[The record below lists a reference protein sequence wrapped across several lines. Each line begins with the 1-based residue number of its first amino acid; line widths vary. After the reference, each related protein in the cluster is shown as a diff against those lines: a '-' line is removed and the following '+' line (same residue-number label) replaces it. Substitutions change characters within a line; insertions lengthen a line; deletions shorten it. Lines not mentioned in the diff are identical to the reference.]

1 MKLIEKYFLKQL
13 AANCS
18 LLFLL
23 ILSIFSLS
31 KSVQLIDLSINRGL
45 PFIFFIKLIGLSLPA
60 IVPIVLPVIFCL
72 SINFTY
78 SRMKNDSELIIFE
91 SSGTSILRLAK
102 PVIYFGLFLSILS
115 FSFTWGI
122 APSSNKTFKL
132 LLYSIKND
140 YSSSLL
146 EEGSFNNIGSD
157 YTIYV
162 KERDSLGN
170 LNNIFIHDTRNKDK
184 PSTLIANKGSLL
196 KSDYGTK
203 ILLENGTQHFYSNLD
218 KKLSVLYFEKYLLNI
233 IDNSNN
239 NYPFKWKTPSE
250 RNFHEL
256 KNPDLEN
263 GDDRNNLQAF
273 RSEIV
278 QRITL
283 PVNICAFGFLIVVFI
298 LSQKFYRIENL
309 KTNLKVLSIILLQM
323 AFFVLCSNVANKK
336 ENFEL
341 LNILPC
347 ILNFALAI
355 KILNKNVKK
364 SDV

>member
-13 AANCS
+13 AYTCF

-23 ILSIFSLS
+23 IVSIFSLS

-45 PFIFFIKLIGLSLPA
+45 PFNFFLKLIGLSLPA
-60 IVPIVLPVIFCL
+60 IIPIILPVIFCL
-72 SINFTY
+72 AINITY
-78 SRMKNDSELIIFE
+78 SRMRNDSELIIFE
-91 SSGTSILRLAK
+91 SSGTSLLRLAR
-102 PVIYFGLFLSILS
+102 PVIYLGIFLSILS
-115 FSFTWGI
+115 FCFTWAL
-122 APSSNKTFKL
+122 APTSNKTFKL

-162 KERDSLGN
+162 KKRDSSGN

-196 KSDYGTK
+196 KSKSGTK
-203 ILLENGTQHFYSNLD
+203 ILLEDGTQHFYSNLD

-233 IDNSNN
+233 IQNSNTN
-239 NYPFKWKTPSE
+239 SQFKWKTPSE

-273 RSEIV
+273 KSEIV

-283 PVNICAFGFLIVVFI
+283 PINICAFGLLIVVFI
-298 LSQKFYRIENL
+298 LSQKFYKVENL
-309 KTNLKVLSIILLQM
+309 KTNMKVLSIILLQM
-323 AFFVLCSNVANKK
+323 AFFVLCSNIASKN
-336 ENFEL
+336 ENLEF

-347 ILNFALAI
+347 IINFALAI
-355 KILNKNVKK
+355 KIFKNNVKEFN
-364 SDV
+364 V

>member
-13 AANCS
+13 ATNCF

-31 KSVQLIDLSINRGL
+31 KSVQLIDLSLNRGL
-45 PFIFFIKLIGLSLPA
+45 PFVFFIKLIGLSLPA
-60 IVPIVLPVIFCL
+60 IVPIILPVIFCL

-78 SRMKNDSELIIFE
+78 SRMRNDSELIIFE
-91 SSGTSILRLAK
+91 SSGTSLLRLAK
-102 PVIYFGLFLSILS
+102 PAIYFGLFLSILS
-115 FSFTWGI
+115 FCFTWGI
-122 APSSNKTFKL
+122 APTSNTTFKL
-132 LLYSIKND
+132 LLYTIKND

-162 KERDSLGN
+162 KKRDSEGN

-196 KSDYGTK
+196 KSSSGTK

-233 IDNSNN
+233 IENSNN
-239 NYPFKWKTPSE
+239 NFSFKWKTPSE

-256 KNPDLEN
+256 KNPDLSN

-273 RSEIV
+273 KSEII

-283 PVNICAFGFLIVVFI
+283 PINVCAFGFLIVVFI

-309 KTNLKVLSIILLQM
+309 KTNFKVLLIILLQM
-323 AFFVLCSNVANKK
+323 AFFVLCSNVANK
-336 ENFEL
+336 NDDFEF

-347 ILNFALAI
+347 VLNFIIAI
-355 KILNKNVKK
+355 RILNKNSIKA
-364 SDV
+364 

>member
-13 AANCS
+13 AANCF

-60 IVPIVLPVIFCL
+60 IVPIILPVIFCL

-78 SRMKNDSELIIFE
+78 SRMRNDSELIIFE
-91 SSGTSILRLAK
+91 SSGTSLFRLAR
-102 PVIYFGLFLSILS
+102 PVIYFGIFLSILS
-115 FSFTWGI
+115 FCFTWGVT
-122 APSSNKTFKL
+122 PTSNKTFKL

-162 KERDSLGN
+162 KKRDSSGN

-184 PSTLIANKGSLL
+184 PSTLIANKGTLL
-196 KSDYGTK
+196 KSDSGTK
-203 ILLENGTQHFYSNLD
+203 ILLEDGTQHFYSNLD

-233 IDNSNN
+233 IEDSNKN
-239 NYPFKWKTPSE
+239 FSFKWKTPSE
-250 RNFHEL
+250 RNFNEL
-256 KNPDLEN
+256 KNPDLNN

-273 RSEIV
+273 KSEII
-278 QRITL
+278 QRVTL
-283 PVNICAFGFLIVVFI
+283 PINICAFGLLIVVLI

-309 KTNLKVLSIILLQM
+309 KTNIKVLSIILLQM
-323 AFFVLCSNVANKK
+323 AFFVLCSNLAYKN
-336 ENFEL
+336 ENCEF

-347 ILNFALAI
+347 IINFAVAI
-355 KILNKNVKK
+355 KILNNNVKK